1 MPTKIPIANPLREA
15 IFVCFAATTCLVRPD
30 LRRQLVLVGG
40 AATPPDAIHDIG
52 SAVWAGALNFSQ
64 HPDGKIAFSAPQGF
78 IIYLDLIE
86 MGGAGC
92 IERIHATEALAE
104 GSLASVSDLLLLRAV
119 TVVDRGS
126 DGDILD
132 FEWMLSRV
140 IETDKLPVINAE
152 ELDWLLSVKLGR
164 SSLHCLPITAKMKL
178 AVFSAKAYD
187 RHYLSATLNAKH
199 TASDIQ
205 LNFHPVP
212 LSSETVDIA
221 KGADAVC
228 CFVNDTVDAPVIQ
241 HLREH
246 GVKAILMRCAGYNNV
261 DLKKAEELGFFAANV
276 PAYSPEAVAEFAVA
290 LIQTLNRN
298 THRAY
303 NRVREGNF
311 NIEGLLGQTLHGKTV
326 GVAGTGRIGL
336 AVARIMKGFG
346 CRVLGHDVFRND
358 EFRFVGE
365 YVELDVLLAES
376 DIVSLHCPLLES
388 TQYMIN
394 EASLERMKRG
404 AMLVNTSR
412 GGLIDTKAV
421 IRALKSKQLGGLAL
435 DVYEGEK
442 ALFYDDHSGEIVHDD
457 DYMRLT
463 TFHNVLL
470 TGHQAFFTQQALEEI
485 AEVTLQNLEDFR
497 AGRQCRNSL
506 IKAEASVSRPPRH

>member
-15 IFVCFAATTCLVRPD
+15 IFAGFAATTCLVRPD

-92 IERIHATEALAE
+92 IERIHATEALGE

-132 FEWMLSRV
+132 FEWLLSRV
-140 IETDKLPVINAE
+140 IETNKLPVIDAE
-152 ELDWLLSVKLGR
+152 ELDWLYTAMAICLGE
-164 SSLHCLPITAKMKL
+164 TAKMKL

-187 RHYLSATLNAKH
+187 RHYLSATLSAKH

-212 LSSETVDIA
+212 LSSKTVDIA

-228 CFVNDTVDAPVIQ
+228 CFVNDTVDASVIQ
-241 HLREH
+241 RLHEH
-246 GVKAILMRCAGYNNV
+246 GVKAVLMRCAGYNNV
-261 DLKKAEELGFFAANV
+261 DLKKAEELGFFVANV

-311 NIEGLLGQTLHGKTV
+311 NIEGLLGQTLHGKTM

-346 CRVLGHDVFRND
+346 CRVLGCDVFRND

-442 ALFYDDHSGEIVHDD
+442 ALFYEDHSGEIVHDD

-497 AGRQCRNSL
+497 AGKQCKNSL